1 MINDAE
7 IFKKT
12 VEMCLFITFCSP
24 IVKISPSLFL
34 LWMVAKSCT
43 SWKGWF
49 IPSIYRLSTIQRSKI
64 SSTHSWFPASSMSSV
79 EPGHDRTQFAME
91 NKSLSFLIGT
101 SWKIIENHG
110 KFWNIIENHRTSWKI
125 IEKHGTSKK
134 IIETHGKSYI
144 EKS

>member
-1 MINDAE
+1 
-7 IFKKT
+7 
-12 VEMCLFITFCSP
+12 
-24 IVKISPSLFL
+24 
-34 LWMVAKSCT
+34 
-43 SWKGWF
+43 
-49 IPSIYRLSTIQRSKI
+49 
-64 SSTHSWFPASSMSSV
+64 MSSV